1 MSAQKNP
8 DELYK
13 AAIQSERQALTE
25 QGNRVQIKMKSD
37 KSARVRRIVYYTSVA
52 AAIVAMFLIFNP
64 SAKQNRQLRTFQVMV
79 SNMEFTPPSETFRFD
94 ARMNQIDKL
103 NRKIEE
109 MNQDDM
115 VNRLNAKMK
124 KYKQQNKQL

>member
-25 QGNRVQIKMKSD
+25 QGNSIQINMKSD
-37 KSARVRRIVYYTSVA
+37 KTVRVRRIVYYASVA

-64 SAKQNRQLRTFQVMV
+64 SGKQDRQLKTFQTMV

-94 ARMNQIDKL
+94 TRINQINKL
-103 NRKIEE
+103 NQKIEE
-109 MNQDDM
+109 MNKDDM